1 MITKKNFIEMIDL
14 AEKFDS
20 EITRWS
26 DFGID
31 VFDLPISEIPW
42 GMFTNWVHS
51 NFDHVGQDWIDW
63 YLWERK
69 SIVTGEILA
78 CFDENDNEFYVKTPT
93 DLWNLVQNHVLLPC
107 VDSGCQLAKRESCTN
122 S

>member
-14 AEKFDS
+14 AEKFDA

-42 GMFTNWVHS
+42 RMFTSGLIV
-51 NFDHVGQDWIDW
+51 VLILKVKIG
-63 YLWERK
+63 
-69 SIVTGEILA
+69 SIGI
-78 CFDENDNEFYVKTPT
+78 CGNVKA
-93 DLWNLVQNHVLLPC
+93 L
-107 VDSGCQLAKRESCTN
+107 
-122 S
+122 